1 MRRTQEVGLCL
12 NPVKCVVK
20 SRRIKFSGNYLS
32 SNGLEPDPGKI
43 AAIVDMSP
51 PTSAQELQSF
61 LGMVN
66 YLGRYTPDLAT
77 TRAPLRD
84 LIKNDSVFPWGPEHQ
99 KAFNNVKEAITAA
112 STLAYFD
119 SSKPVTIQTDASNR
133 GIGATLLQNGRP
145 VAYASKSLTEN

>member
-1 MRRTQEVGLCL
+1 M
-12 NPVKCVVK
+12 K
-20 SRRIKFSGNYLS
+20 SRRIKFFGNYFS

-77 TRAPLRD
+77 TTAPLRD
-84 LIKNDSVFPWGPEHQ
+84 LIKKDSVFLWVPEHQ
-99 KAFNNVKEAITAA
+99 KAFNNVKEAITAP
-112 STLAYFD
+112 STLANFD
-119 SSKPVTIQTDASNR
+119 PASQSPYR
-133 GIGATLLQNGRP
+133 KTR
-145 VAYASKSLTEN
+145 VKEELTRHFYKMNDQLRMQVRV